1 VPGIRV
7 RHPLRVAIRGCE
19 GGWASLWRRAYG
31 QGCGPG
37 RGAENG
43 GNMNSQVA
51 RIHQQGDAS
60 VVEVH
65 GEVDMHRS
73 PELHQLLREVCQGR
87 PAKLVVDLSRVE
99 YMDSSGIG
107 TLVEIFRRVKGFEGQ
122 MMLVALQPRV
132 RGVFEITKL
141 DKFFT
146 IHDSVA
152 EALQ

>member
-1 VPGIRV
+1 
-7 RHPLRVAIRGCE
+7 
-19 GGWASLWRRAYG
+19 
-31 QGCGPG
+31 
-37 RGAENG
+37 
-43 GNMNSQVA
+43 MNAQVA
-51 RIHQQGDAS
+51 RIHQEGDAS

-65 GEVDMHRS
+65 GEVDMHSS
-73 PELHQLLREVCQGR
+73 PELHQFLREVCEGQ

>member
-1 VPGIRV
+1 
-7 RHPLRVAIRGCE
+7 
-19 GGWASLWRRAYG
+19 
-31 QGCGPG
+31 
-37 RGAENG
+37 
-43 GNMNSQVA
+43 MNSQVA

-73 PELHQLLREVCQGR
+73 PELHQLLREVCQEQ

-122 MMLVALQPRV
+122 MMLVVLAGVLVGIGGMVVAGLVGTALGMVPLVGQAA
-132 RGVFEITKL
+132 GVVVLNVVGAFVPVWL
-141 DKFFT
+141 GLYVWAAYRDNYGLR
-146 IHDSVA
+146 DD
-152 EALQ
+152 